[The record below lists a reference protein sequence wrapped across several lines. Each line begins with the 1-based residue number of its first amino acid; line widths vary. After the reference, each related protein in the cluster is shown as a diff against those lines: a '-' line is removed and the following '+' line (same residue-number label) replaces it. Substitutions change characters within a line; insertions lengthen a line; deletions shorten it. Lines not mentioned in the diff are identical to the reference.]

1 MSTTVEH
8 DASVGDP
15 TALIDDIEALENTR
29 APLYAV
35 YGPGGTWEA
44 ERKCL
49 LCQAATVIRDGAQN
63 ATPPVKM
70 TEAQIDQ
77 LAHTEKAYTDRLNLA
92 NDERTSMALLDAEIA
107 AKTRRYELAKSRI
120 YLSGRLAGMQ

>member
-1 MSTTVEH
+1 MSSTVEH

-15 TALIDDIEALENTR
+15 ATLIDDIEALENTR

-44 ERKCL
+44 ERKAL
-49 LCQAATVIRDGAQN
+49 LCICAVAIRDVYQGKQQKA
-63 ATPPVKM
+63 

-77 LAHTEKAYTDRLNLA
+77 EAHADDAYEGRISLATE
-92 NDERTSMALLDAEIA
+92 ERTRMALLDAEIA
-107 AKTRRYELAKSRI
+107 AKTRRYELARARL
-120 YLSGRLAGMQ
+120 YLSGRLAGLQ